1 MELRDIEYFSVV
13 AKHGHLGRAAEVLGL
28 SQSALSKSLRR
39 LEHEMHSKLV
49 KRTPKGVELTAEG
62 ATLLA
67 RAHRLRLSLDDIAR
81 EVADV
86 KQGLAGH
93 LRVGSGTGFSFH
105 LLPSACST
113 LAKEAPNVTL
123 MVRDMMGGAVPA
135 VRTGELDLA
144 VMAMRSSLE
153 PDLAQ
158 EYLYEE
164 EYVVCASANHRL
176 VKKRGLT
183 LADLVQE
190 RWSVAEP
197 PTSIRQHIHQVFAEN
212 GLPAPRITVET
223 ANPALRLVLVESS
236 DVLGYTWSSVVRQF
250 NRGTRLVELR
260 VKELNSSFR
269 VVVIY
274 RKDGY
279 LSTAA
284 RRFIEILKATAKK
297 LTTSRQN
304 VMKRQ
309 ED

>member
-1 MELRDIEYFSVV
+1 MELRDIEYFSEV
-13 AKHGHLGRAAEVLGL
+13 AKRGHLGRAAEALGL

-39 LEHEMHSKLV
+39 LEQEMRAKLV

-67 RAHRLRLSLDDIAR
+67 CAHRLRLSLDDIAR

-86 KQGLAGH
+86 KQGFAGH
-93 LRVGSGTGFSFH
+93 LRVGSGTGFSLH

-113 LAKEAPNVTL
+113 LAKETPNVTL
-123 MVRDMMGGAVPA
+123 SVRDMAGAVPA

-144 VMAMRSSLE
+144 VIAMRASLE

-176 VKKRGLT
+176 VKKRELT
-183 LADLVQE
+183 LADLAQE

-197 PTSIRQHIHQVFAEN
+197 TSAIWQRLHQVFGEH
-212 GLPAPRITVET
+212 GLPAPRVTVET
-223 ANPALRLVLVESS
+223 GNPALRLALVESS
-236 DVLGYTWSSVVRQF
+236 DVLGYTWSSVMRRL
-250 NRGTRLVELR
+250 NTDERLVELR
-260 VKELNSSFR
+260 VAELTSNFR
-269 VVVIY
+269 VSVIY

-279 LSTAA
+279 LSPAA
-284 RRFIEILKATAKK
+284 KRFIEILKKTAKDITAEK
-297 LTTSRQN
+297 P
-304 VMKRQ
+304 
-309 ED
+309 

>member
-13 AKHGHLGRAAEVLGL
+13 AKHGNLGRAAEALGL

-39 LEHEMHSKLV
+39 LEQEMRAKLV
-49 KRTPKGVELTAEG
+49 KRTAKGVEVTAEG

-81 EVADV
+81 EVTDV
-86 KQGLAGH
+86 KQGFAGH
-93 LRVGSGTGFSFH
+93 LRVGSGTGFSLH
-105 LLPSACST
+105 LLPSACSA

-123 MVRDMMGGAVPA
+123 TVRDMGGDEAIPA
-135 VRTGELDLA
+135 VRNGELDLA
-144 VMAMRSSLE
+144 VIAMRASLD

-176 VKKRGLT
+176 AKKRGLA

-197 PTSIRQHIHQVFAEN
+197 TSSIWQHIHQVFTEH
-212 GLPAPRITVET
+212 GLPAPRVTVET
-223 ANPALRLVLVESS
+223 GNPALRLALVESS
-236 DVLGYTWSSVVRQF
+236 DVLGYTWSSVVRHF
-250 NRGTRLVELR
+250 NSEMRLVELR
-260 VKELNSSFR
+260 VKELTSSFR
-269 VVVIY
+269 VAVIY

-279 LSTAA
+279 LSPAA
-284 RRFIEILKATAKK
+284 RRFIEILKKTAKEITK
-297 LTTSRQN
+297 KSR
-304 VMKRQ
+304 
-309 ED
+309 